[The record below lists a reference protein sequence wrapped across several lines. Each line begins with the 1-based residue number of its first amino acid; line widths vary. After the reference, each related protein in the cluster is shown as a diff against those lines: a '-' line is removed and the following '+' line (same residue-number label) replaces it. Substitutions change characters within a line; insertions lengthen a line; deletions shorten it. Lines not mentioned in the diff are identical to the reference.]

1 MHSMNIL
8 DNTLFTN
15 YLDDLEKRL
24 PSLGPSRSSLAAAAD
39 LLVMAFDGGSKLLV
53 CGNGGSAA
61 DSEHIV
67 GELMKGFVR
76 RRRLDSDSQDML
88 MEIDPELGEVLS
100 AGLQEALP
108 AIALTGHLSL
118 RTAVSNDNG
127 GDLPFAQQVWG
138 YGRPGDVLWAIST
151 SGNSRSVLLAAVAA
165 KARGM
170 SVLAMTGCEGGRLAK
185 LADVCIR
192 APSSETYR
200 AQEEHMAIYHTLCL
214 AIEHRFFPG

>member
-1 MHSMNIL
+1 M
-8 DNTLFTN
+8 FTN
-15 YLDDLEKRL
+15 YLDDLEERFA
-24 PSLGPSRSSLAAAAD
+24 SLAPLRPSLAAAAD
-39 LLVMAFDGGSKLLV
+39 LLALAFDAGSKLLV

-67 GELMKGFVR
+67 GELMKGFVKR
-76 RRRLDSDSQDML
+76 RPLAEESQDML
-88 MEIDPELGEVLS
+88 SEVDPELGEVLS

-108 AIALTGHLSL
+108 AIALTGHMSL
-118 RTAVSNDNG
+118 HTAVSNDSG

-138 YGRPGDVLWAIST
+138 YGNPGDVLWAIST

-165 KARGM
+165 KAKGM
-170 SVLAMTGCEGGRLAK
+170 SVLAMTGCGGGRLAE

-200 AQEEHMAIYHTLCL
+200 AQEEHMAIYHMLCL
-214 AIEHRFFPG
+214 AIEQRFFAE

>member
-1 MHSMNIL
+1 
-8 DNTLFTN
+8 LFTN
-15 YLDDLEKRL
+15 YLDDLDQRL
-24 PSLGPSRSSLAAAAD
+24 PSLAPLRSSLAAAAD
-39 LLVMAFDGGSKLLV
+39 LLAMAFDVGRKLLV

-76 RRRLDSDSQDML
+76 RRPVAAESADML
-88 MEIDPELGEVLS
+88 MKIDPELGEVLC

-108 AIALTGHLSL
+108 AIALTGHMSL
-118 RTAVSNDNG
+118 HTAVSNDNG

-138 YGRPGDVLWAIST
+138 YGNPGDVLWAIST

-165 KARGM
+165 KAKGM
-170 SVLAMTGCEGGRLAK
+170 SVLAMTGCEGGHLAE

-192 APSSETYR
+192 APSGETYR

-214 AIEHRFFPG
+214 AIEQRFFPE